1 MSIAPRHLV
10 LVSVLALIAGC
21 GDGGGLSPEDVTG
34 IPPGD
39 AVGTAATGGYALEIY
54 TAACH
59 GACFVRNGEL
69 TGSACDVGAT
79 ETASLDVV
87 QQDGAVR
94 MLVDGLVYD
103 RLDGGI
109 DADRSFTI
117 GGYVTARAGAI
128 EALMLA
134 SGTLTDTGFVGS
146 ATQRA
151 RGSSDGVDF
160 DCTSDYELTGRRTR

>member
-10 LVSVLALIAGC
+10 LVSILALVAGC
-21 GDGGGLSPEDVTG
+21 GDGGGLSPDDVTG
-34 IPPGD
+34 LPAGD
-39 AVGTAATGGYALEIY
+39 AVGTTATGAYDLEVY
-54 TAACH
+54 TVACH
-59 GACFVRNGEL
+59 GACFVRDGDR

-94 MLVDGLVYD
+94 MLVDGLIYD

-109 DADRSFTI
+109 DADRTFTI
-117 GGYVTARAGAI
+117 GGYVTARAGTI
-128 EALMLA
+128 EALLLA
-134 SGTLTDTGFVGS
+134 SGNLTDTGFVGS
-146 ATQRA
+146 GTQRA

-160 DCTSDYELTGRRTR
+160 DCTSDYELTGRRFR